1 MACTKESNK
10 FLLRPL
16 EGSKII
22 LRHPDCRNLSG
33 EEEDEAEAEEDGEE
47 IVILVVVI
55 VSFTFSKPQNAAV
68 QRLQRTNT
76 EIQMSGVQNKIVSG
90 LPCKCYQ
97 GHWSSDLNK
106 LLTVLKT

>member
-1 MACTKESNK
+1 MACTKESNSFK

-22 LRHPDCRNLSG
+22 IRHPDCRNSSG
-33 EEEDEAEAEEDGEE
+33 EEDEAEAEEE
-47 IVILVVVI
+47 IVLLVVAI

-76 EIQMSGVQNKIVSG
+76 EIQMPSVQNKIVSR
-90 LPCKCYQ
+90 
-97 GHWSSDLNK
+97 
-106 LLTVLKT
+106 